1 MGESEVTGLGAPD
14 MFHANMIAREM
25 ILSAGFNKKLGPV
38 SLMQV
43 RGGGVGGEM
52 GALVIN

>member
-1 MGESEVTGLGAPD
+1 

-25 ILSAGFNKKLGPV
+25 VLSAGFNRKLGPV

-43 RGGGVGGEM
+43 RGGGG
-52 GALVIN
+52 